1 VNVSRIVSFSIFLAA
16 AAAGAQTSVPP
27 APFPAYLSDG
37 FDFAAFTRF
46 DAETPPKP
54 VTYQSNGFMA
64 LQEMGFGGQKIIVPI
79 AGNAVPT
86 NSSDRLIAVAIDA
99 PVFVDAAQKTYRFN
113 DSPAKR
119 SMTYFA
125 DRTVYRAA
133 FENGPE
139 VALTVYPVYGKSTAV
154 VRIQIVQAQ
163 GSLRVRMRSK
173 EDGFQ
178 RLQSRDPQVI
188 SYGSSSWTYRLLLAS
203 RPEATVQDGDF
214 QWDLGAGSEAA
225 LTIALGGTDTDA
237 AASLK
242 ELSASPD
249 LFDVET
255 HRAWNEYLAA
265 VPLVAPA
272 HPVTFTVGTTGQQ
285 ESITAEDLVRS
296 ELWHW
301 RGLLNTTC
309 QAHYLRATPIVIADW
324 NVFFGMW
331 SNDGIAEAQAIAGTS
346 RTDLARSSILKW
358 FRYSVNAEGDGTLA
372 WTIFPSGKNT
382 FAANGPERKTQGVP
396 VQASLVGEYIRLT
409 GDASILNEK
418 VGGKAGDRTLWQA
431 LLAYQHSLAQVRD
444 PNHDHLID
452 WLNTYETGWDDKH
465 SPFIDLNKDPTSSIN
480 EQVDNLWSLQEM
492 MYLSRLQGEDPAPWK
507 QEFDAA
513 LAAVRSKLWDPV
525 TQRYWDLD
533 TKTGKL
539 WTQGE
544 NLDAYYFLYF
554 ERDPAR
560 IAALMK
566 RLDDPLKF
574 NGALL
579 PTLAFD
585 TPNWGGYW
593 RGPAWPREYGYV
605 AMGLARSGHA
615 LEGFTWLARGINAN
629 LGPLLP
635 ENVEPNVYP
644 PAEHAIGSVRI
655 MGHDTIDALLL
666 PDVAGLRTW
675 GGEDLTV
682 APDATLGKIY
692 IRDQHWMGDR
702 YDAVFEPGHPS
713 RIWRNGAELP
723 ALDPNRVWR
732 ASKKGQSVVF
742 APVQDAAS
750 R

>member
-1 VNVSRIVSFSIFLAA
+1 MFLAVA
-16 AAAGAQTSVPP
+16 AAVAQTAPP
-27 APFPAYLSDG
+27 TSPFPSYLRDG

-46 DAETPPKP
+46 DAVTPPKP
-54 VTYQSNGFMA
+54 LTYQANGFMA
-64 LQEMGFGGQKIIVPI
+64 LQEMGFGGQKIIVPVS
-79 AGNAVPT
+79 GNGVPT
-86 NSSDRLIAVAIDA
+86 NSSDRLIAVAVEA
-99 PVFVDAAQKTYRFN
+99 PVFTDAAHKSFRLDN
-113 DSPAKR
+113 SPAKR

-133 FENGPE
+133 FDNGPE
-139 VALTVYPVYGKSTAV
+139 VELTAYPVYGKSEAV
-154 VRIQIVQAQ
+154 VRIKIVQAQ
-163 GSLRVRMRSK
+163 GPLHVEIRSK

-178 RLQSRDPQVI
+178 RLYSRDPEVLT
-188 SYGSSSWTYRLLLAS
+188 YGSAAWTYRLLMAA
-203 RPEATVQDGDF
+203 RPKADLQNGTF
-214 QWDLGAGSEAA
+214 QWDLRAGSEAA
-225 LTIALGGTDTDA
+225 LTIALGGKDEDSS
-237 AASLK
+237 ASLK
-242 ELSASPD
+242 ELAASPD
-249 LFDVET
+249 LFDAET

-272 HPVTFTVGTTGQQ
+272 QPVTFTVGTTGQQ
-285 ESITAEDLVRS
+285 ESITPEDLVRS

-309 QAHYLRATPIVIADW
+309 LTHYLKATPIVIADW

-331 SNDGIAEAQAIAGTS
+331 SNDGIAETQAISGTN
-346 RTDLARSSILKW
+346 RTDIARSSILKW
-358 FRYSVNAEGDGTLA
+358 FRYSVNAQGDGTLA

-396 VQASLVGEYIRLT
+396 VQASLLGEYIRFT
-409 GDASILNEK
+409 GDTGILDEK
-418 VGGKAGDRTLWQA
+418 VGGPAGDRTIWQA
-431 LLAYQHSLAQVRD
+431 LLAYQHNLAKVRD

-465 SPFIDLNKDPTSSIN
+465 SPFIDLNKSPTSAIN
-480 EQVDNLWSLQEM
+480 EQVYNLWSLQEM
-492 MYLSRLQGEDPAPWK
+492 MYLARLRSEDPAPWQ
-507 QEFDAA
+507 QEYDAS
-513 LAAVRSKLWDPV
+513 LAAVRSKLWDPA

-554 ERDPAR
+554 ERDPER
-560 IAALMK
+560 IAAMMK
-566 RLDDPLKF
+566 RLDDPKKF

-605 AMGLARSGHA
+605 GMGLARSGHV

-655 MGHDTIDALLL
+655 MGHDTIDALIL

-682 APDATLGKIY
+682 QPDATLGKIF
-692 IRDQHWMGDR
+692 IRSQHWMGDR
-702 YDAVFEPGHPS
+702 YDALFEPGQAS

-723 ALDPNRVWR
+723 ALDTNHVWR
-732 ASKKGQSVVF
+732 AHRASGSVAF
-742 APVQDAAS
+742 SPVENGAN
-750 R
+750 